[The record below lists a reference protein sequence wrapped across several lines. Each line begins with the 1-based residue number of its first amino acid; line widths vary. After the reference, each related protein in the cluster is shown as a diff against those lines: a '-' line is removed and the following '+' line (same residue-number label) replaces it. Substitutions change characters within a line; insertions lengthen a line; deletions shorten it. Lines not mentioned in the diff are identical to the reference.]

1 VALAVAEASNI
12 GPAVAGV
19 FHGQGIYSTPDGV
32 SFCSNFV
39 KGLPEIGAECQMVD
53 PCCSDEE
60 ASIDFVCESASFIEQ
75 GRTEIFIH
83 T

>member
-1 VALAVAEASNI
+1 
-12 GPAVAGV
+12 
-19 FHGQGIYSTPDGV
+19 
-32 SFCSNFV
+32 V